1 MIEFKNISMQ
11 YKDTI
16 AVNNLN
22 LTISSGEF
30 VSILGPSG
38 CGKSTTLF
46 MLAGL
51 LQPTAGEIIID
62 GKDVTHLK
70 VDARNIGMV
79 FQDYALYPHMTVFN
93 NIAFPLKMK
102 RLSKRVIKEKV
113 EYAAKL
119 VEIDT
124 YLNRLPKELS
134 GGQQQRVAIARAIVR
149 EPEILLLDEPLSNLD
164 ARLRVS
170 MREEIRAIQ
179 QRLNIT
185 TLFVTHDQEEALSIS
200 DKIVMLNEGKMMQ
213 YDTPYD
219 MYHYPKHVFVATFI
233 GRPPMNILKLDEQ
246 QSKQLNPD
254 LNIDTDTMIGI
265 RPEHIIISEQGYP
278 VIIKRIELL
287 GKDIVV
293 TAEDAQHR
301 QIKYYTNTNP
311 LIGKKVYLTAALENI
326 HLFDSYGNR

>member
-11 YKDTI
+11 FKDTI
-16 AVNNLN
+16 AIDNLN
-22 LTISSGEF
+22 LIISSGEF

-51 LQPTAGEIIID
+51 LQPTRGQIIID
-62 GKDVTHLK
+62 GNDVTHLK
-70 VDARNIGMV
+70 ADARNIGMV

-102 RLSKRVIKEKV
+102 RLSKREIKEKV

-119 VEIDT
+119 VEIDA

-213 YDTPYD
+213 YDTPYN
-219 MYHYPKHVFVATFI
+219 MYHHPNHVFVATFI
-233 GRPPMNILKLDEQ
+233 GRPPMNILKLDKQ
-246 QSKQLNPD
+246 QSKQLNPN

-287 GKDIVV
+287 GKDIAV

-311 LIGKKVYLTAALENI
+311 LIGNKVYLTAVLENI

>member
-11 YKDTI
+11 FKDTI
-16 AVNNLN
+16 AIDNLN
-22 LTISSGEF
+22 LIISSGEF

-51 LQPTAGEIIID
+51 LQPTAGKIIID
-62 GKDVTHLK
+62 GNDVTHLK
-70 VDARNIGMV
+70 ADARNIGMV

-102 RLSKRVIKEKV
+102 RLSKREIKEKV

-119 VEIDT
+119 VEIDA

-213 YDTPYD
+213 YDTPYN
-219 MYHYPKHVFVATFI
+219 MYHHPNHVFVATFI
-233 GRPPMNILKLDEQ
+233 GRPPMNILKLDKQ
-246 QSKQLNPD
+246 QSKQLNPN

-287 GKDIVV
+287 GKDIAV

-311 LIGKKVYLTAALENI
+311 LIGNKVYLTAALENI

>member
-1 MIEFKNISMQ
+1 MIEFKNVSMKF
-11 YKDTI
+11 KDTV

-22 LTISSGEF
+22 LTINSGDF

-51 LQPTAGEIIID
+51 IQPTSGQIIIND
-62 GKDVTHLK
+62 KDITHLK
-70 VDARNIGMV
+70 ADSRNIGMV
-79 FQDYALYPHMTVFN
+79 FQDYALYPHMTVYN
-93 NIAFPLKMK
+93 NISFPLKMK
-102 RLSKRVIKEKV
+102 GLSKREIKERV
-113 EYAAKL
+113 ESAAKL
-119 VEIDT
+119 VEIES

-164 ARLRVS
+164 ARLRMT
-170 MREEIRAIQ
+170 MREEVRALQ

-200 DKIVMLNEGKMMQ
+200 DKIVMLNEGKMLQ

-219 MYHYPKHVFVATFI
+219 MYHHPKNVFVATFI
-233 GRPPMNILKLDEQ
+233 GRPPMNILKLDKQ

-254 LNIDTDTMIGI
+254 LNIDTDTVIGI

-311 LIGKKVYLTAALENI
+311 LIGNKVYLTAALENI

>member
-185 TLFVTHDQEEALSIS
+185 TLFVTHD
-200 DKIVMLNEGKMMQ
+200 
-213 YDTPYD
+213 
-219 MYHYPKHVFVATFI
+219 
-233 GRPPMNILKLDEQ
+233 
-246 QSKQLNPD
+246 
-254 LNIDTDTMIGI
+254 
-265 RPEHIIISEQGYP
+265 
-278 VIIKRIELL
+278 
-287 GKDIVV
+287 
-293 TAEDAQHR
+293 
-301 QIKYYTNTNP
+301 
-311 LIGKKVYLTAALENI
+311 
-326 HLFDSYGNR
+326 

>member
-11 YKDTI
+11 FKDTI
-16 AVNNLN
+16 AIDNLN
-22 LTISSGEF
+22 LIISSGEF

-219 MYHYPKHVFVATFI
+219 MYHHPENMFVATFI

-246 QSKQLNPD
+246 QSKQLNPA
-254 LNIDTDTMIGI
+254 LNIDIDTMIGI

-278 VIIKRIELL
+278 VIIKRVELL
-287 GKDIVV
+287 GKDIAV

-311 LIGKKVYLTAALENI
+311 LIGNKVYLTATLENI
-326 HLFDSYGNR
+326 HLFDSNGNR

>member
-11 YKDTI
+11 FKDTI
-16 AVNNLN
+16 AIDNLN
-22 LTISSGEF
+22 LTIRSGEF

-51 LQPTAGEIIID
+51 LQPTRGQIIID
-62 GKDVTHLK
+62 GNDVTHLK

-102 RLSKRVIKEKV
+102 RLSKREIKEKV

-119 VEIDT
+119 VEIDA

-213 YDTPYD
+213 YDTPFD
-219 MYHYPKHVFVATFI
+219 MYNHPKHVFVATFI
-233 GRPPMNILKLDEQ
+233 GRPPMNILKLDEH
-246 QSKQLNPD
+246 QSKQLNPE
-254 LNIDTDTMIGI
+254 LNIDIDTTIGI
-265 RPEHIIISEQGYP
+265 RPEHIIITEQGYP
-278 VIIKRIELL
+278 VIIKRAEIL

-311 LIGKKVYLTAALENI
+311 LIGNKVYLTAALENI

>member
-22 LTISSGEF
+22 LTISSGSF

-200 DKIVMLNEGKMMQ
+200 DKIIMLNEGKMMQ

-219 MYHYPKHVFVATFI
+219 MYHHPENMFVATFI
-233 GRPPMNILKLDEQ
+233 GRPPMNLLKLDEQ

-254 LNIDTDTMIGI
+254 LNIDTDTIIGI

-278 VIIKRIELL
+278 VIIKRAELL

-293 TAEDAQHR
+293 TAEDAQNR

-311 LIGKKVYLTAALENI
+311 LIGNKVYLTATLESI
-326 HLFDSYGNR
+326 HLFDRHGNG

>member
-70 VDARNIGMV
+70 VDSRNIGMV

-219 MYHYPKHVFVATFI
+219 MYHHPMHVFVATFI

-293 TAEDAQHR
+293 TAEDAQDR
-301 QIKYYTNTNP
+301 QIKYYANTNP

>member
-219 MYHYPKHVFVATFI
+219 MYHHPKHVFVATFI
-233 GRPPMNILKLDEQ
+233 GRPPMNILKLDEE